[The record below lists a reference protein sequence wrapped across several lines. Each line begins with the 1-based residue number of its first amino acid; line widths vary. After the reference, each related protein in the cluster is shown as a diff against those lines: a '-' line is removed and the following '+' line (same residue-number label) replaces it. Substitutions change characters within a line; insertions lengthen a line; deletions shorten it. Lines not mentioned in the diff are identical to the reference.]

1 VSEGIKVATTD
12 AVPEGEGIA
21 IPKAVTGTDDDMGAS
36 VDRFGTRP
44 TVVIGLLGL
53 MVLMPL
59 LGISVPVYVA
69 AAAVV
74 LLLVWNNSCYIAVAT
89 MVTGAGEA
97 AG

>member
-12 AVPEGEGIA
+12 AVPGGEGIA

-44 TVVIGLLGL
+44 TV
-53 MVLMPL
+53 
-59 LGISVPVYVA
+59 
-69 AAAVV
+69 
-74 LLLVWNNSCYIAVAT
+74 WNNLCYIAVAT
-89 MVTGAGEA
+89 LLTGAGEA